1 MLLRGDLRAEVW
13 MSAAELVRLVTNV
26 LFLLVFAVVL
36 RTALAERTRASLN
49 TALLFGAIAFVVAES
64 QIASLLGTQL
74 PIALGVLA
82 ALILMA
88 FPYLQLRLVD
98 DFAGV
103 RPLVMRACLAGLAA
117 AVVLV
122 PLGVFGLIEL
132 TALAPILIG
141 AAVLYFFGFGAYA
154 AVAFIREAR
163 RSRGGARRRMTAAAI
178 GSLALSITVLA
189 ATTVQVLGPI
199 ATVITID
206 R

>member
-1 MLLRGDLRAEVW
+1 

-74 PIALGVLA
+74 PPALGLVA

-103 RPLVMRACLAGLAA
+103 RPLVMRACIAGL
-117 AVVLV
+117 
-122 PLGVFGLIEL
+122 
-132 TALAPILIG
+132 G
-141 AAVLYFFGFGAYA
+141 A
-154 AVAFIREAR
+154 
-163 RSRGGARRRMTAAAI
+163 
-178 GSLALSITVLA
+178 
-189 ATTVQVLGPI
+189 
-199 ATVITID
+199 
-206 R
+206 